1 MFIYNLQNY
10 KVYFFYSTI
19 TFIPTGFNQVSES
32 AQECVHVAVT
42 ANNISSS
49 ALDAAEKLGMDLA
62 NVLLNKG
69 AKDILTTARKLNDAR

>member
-1 MFIYNLQNY
+1 MVVYNATWLY
-10 KVYFFYSTI
+10 SKSFYSII
-19 TFIPTGFNQVSES
+19 TFIPIGFYQVSES